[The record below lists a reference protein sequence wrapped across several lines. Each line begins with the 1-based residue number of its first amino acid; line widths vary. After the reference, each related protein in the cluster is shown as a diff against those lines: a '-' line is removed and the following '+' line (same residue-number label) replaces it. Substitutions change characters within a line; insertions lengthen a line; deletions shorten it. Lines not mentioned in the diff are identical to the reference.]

1 MRRRP
6 HADLL
11 RLLGDPV
18 RLIVFDR
25 LARKP
30 QTAGELAKQMPVTR
44 TAIVQHL
51 TILKAAGLVVATADG
66 RRRIYR
72 ATPAGLTPLKA
83 WLKTLS

>member
-11 RLLGDPV
+11 RLLGDPI

-51 TILKAAGLVVATADG
+51 TKLKAAGLVAATADG

-72 ATPAGLTPLKA
+72 AAPAGLTPLRD